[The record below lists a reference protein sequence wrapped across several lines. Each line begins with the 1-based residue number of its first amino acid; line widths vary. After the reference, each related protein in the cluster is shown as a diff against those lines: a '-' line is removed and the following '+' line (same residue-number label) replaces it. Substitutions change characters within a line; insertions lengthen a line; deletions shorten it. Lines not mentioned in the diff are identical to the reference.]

1 MKRIMLLVTIVL
13 AGKQGSTQ
21 ATGSVPAALLLPD
34 SVCWLV
40 VDEVPLRS
48 NSALSANC
56 RAAYQT
62 GGQLLAGFSFYGNNR
77 FRYFHQLTIYGYLTE
92 TQSTTVVEGEILVKE
107 EEGCSF
113 FVTRADRGE
122 CRVRR
127 NGITSVDTFS
137 RAVLAKRFST
147 VYLWRESGLA
157 DSRESTYLFLVDLK
171 KHPQADLQHPE
182 TIEPAWISRF
192 HISSLPFSLPG
203 LVSGNSSV
211 VSNN

>member
-48 NSALSANC
+48 NPALSANC
-56 RAAYQT
+56 GNAYQT
-62 GGQLLAGFSFYGNNR
+62 GGTLQAGFVFLGNNR
-77 FRYFHQLTIYGYLTE
+77 FRYFHQLAIYGYLTE
-92 TQSTTVVEGEILVKE
+92 TQSTTVVEGEILMKE
-107 EEGCSF
+107 ENGSSC
-113 FVTRADRGE
+113 FVTHADRGE

-127 NGITSVDTFS
+127 NGITSVDTLS
-137 RAVLAKRFST
+137 RAMLATRFST
-147 VYLWRESGLA
+147 TYLWQESGSE
-157 DSRESTYLFLVDLK
+157 DSKESMYLFLVDLK
-171 KHPQADLQHPE
+171 KHPKADPQHPE
-182 TIEPAWISRF
+182 TIEPAWVSRF
-192 HISSLPFSLPG
+192 HTSSLPFSLMSP
-203 LVSGNSSV
+203 VSGNSSI